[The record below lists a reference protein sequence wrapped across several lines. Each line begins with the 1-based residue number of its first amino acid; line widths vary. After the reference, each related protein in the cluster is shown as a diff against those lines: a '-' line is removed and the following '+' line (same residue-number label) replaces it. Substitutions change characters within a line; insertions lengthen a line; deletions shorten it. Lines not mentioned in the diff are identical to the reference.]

1 MASEHQIKSRVWW
14 FYTRADRQKL
24 KEQDEGQDRRE
35 EERGHQDD
43 QKQTSGA
50 EQR

>member
-1 MASEHQIKSRVWW
+1 MVSKHQNVWW

-24 KEQDEGQDRRE
+24 KEQSEGQGPREGQDDKGDQERR
-35 EERGHQDD
+35 
-43 QKQTSGA
+43 SGA